1 MHRPGFGASS
11 SFAQACAAR
20 WRRTLKHDPEK
31 LQTFRIGSC
40 DRTNTCASTARPY
53 AFPPRERGLSA
64 CLRAAPGGQD
74 ARVGGTGGGFQQ
86 RAAQAA
92 ICRGPKASRG
102 EARRQPRLSRGASR
116 SAQHGAAR
124 QVAIGCRVARAARRR
139 AAQPQLWPQPR
150 AAPGVA
156 RRAERRLRRLQA
168 AVPARALRRSL
179 PRDATGARAPVR
191 QVQHR
196 ARAARRR

>member
-1 MHRPGFGASS
+1 MHRPGSGAPR
-11 SFAQACAAR
+11 SFAPACAAR
-20 WRRTLKHDPEK
+20 MAPR
-31 LQTFRIGSC
+31 
-40 DRTNTCASTARPY
+40 ASTARSY
-53 AFPPRERGLSA
+53 AFPPRSRGIRPARQGVSS

-74 ARVGGTGGGFQQ
+74 ARVGGIGRGFQQ

-92 ICRGPKASRG
+92 ICRGSKASRG

-116 SAQHGAAR
+116 SAQRGEAR
-124 QVAIGCRVARAARRR
+124 QVALGCRSARTPQRR
-139 AAQPQLWPQPR
+139 AAQPELWPQPQGAP
-150 AAPGVA
+150 AAA

-168 AVPARALRRSL
+168 AIPARALRRSL

-196 ARAARRR
+196 TRPARR